1 MPELTYRKLRGRIIE
16 KFGTLAAFADALE
29 LSRVAVSNKLN
40 GRSYFNQADMVKW
53 GDLLEISADEIAD
66 YFFS

>member
-1 MPELTYRKLRGRIIE
+1 MSYRKLRGRIVE
-16 KFGTLAAFADALE
+16 KFGTIRAFADALE

-53 GDLLEISADEIAD
+53 GDLLEISADEFGE